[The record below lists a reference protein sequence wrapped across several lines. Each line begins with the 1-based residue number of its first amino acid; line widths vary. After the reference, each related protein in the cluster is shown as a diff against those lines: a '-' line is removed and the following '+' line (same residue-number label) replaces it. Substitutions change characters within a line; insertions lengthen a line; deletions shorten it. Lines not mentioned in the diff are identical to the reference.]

1 MTKTIQVNHL
11 ARVEGHGGVTVEMD
25 GQSIAA
31 VRFDIFEGARLLEA
45 LVRGRSYQDIAQI
58 VSRICA
64 ICSVAHSLASIKA
77 TENAFGVRPSPQT
90 ELLRDL
96 ACRGEDI
103 ESHALHVFCLAIPDY
118 LNYPSVIALAADLP
132 DAARLGLRLKKLGN
146 TIQEVIGGRAVHP
159 VNCVVGGFGKL
170 PTTDQLIALR
180 DDLQQAAE
188 GSRAVVDLVASL
200 PPADFCSKETV
211 FAALIPRTDFGYGY
225 YAGDRIGVRTNGKT
239 VTVPAAE
246 YRSLANERAVPHSH
260 AKHSSFQGK
269 PFMVGSLA
277 RVAVNGGLLNGSVAG
292 VAERFGLALP
302 FRNPM
307 DNNKAQALE
316 LVYDIRRALETVDRI
331 LAEGLREE
339 PPVPV
344 TPRAGSGTGVVEAPR
359 GLLVHSY
366 SYDDQGRLTA
376 ADVITPTAFNAA
388 SVEDHLRATVEQN
401 AGDSDPALTKKLE
414 MVVRAYDPCISCSV
428 HLVRQRHAP

>member
-1 MTKTIQVNHL
+1 MTRTIKVNHL
-11 ARVEGHGGVTVEMD
+11 ARVEGHGGVTIEMD
-25 GQSIAA
+25 GQAVSA
-31 VRFDIFEGARLLEA
+31 VRFDVFEGARLLEA
-45 LVRGRSYQDIAQI
+45 LARGRSYQDIAQI

-64 ICSVAHSLASIKA
+64 ICSVAHSLTSIKA
-77 TENAFGVRPSPQT
+77 TENAFGVKPTPQT

-96 ACRGEDI
+96 AYRGESI

-159 VNCVVGGFGKL
+159 VNCIVGGFGKL
-170 PTTDQLIALR
+170 PTTDQLAALR
-180 DDLQQAAE
+180 DDLQQAA
-188 GSRAVVDLVASL
+188 GSCQTVIDLVASL
-200 PPADFCSKETV
+200 PRADFCSKETV
-211 FAALIPRTDFGYGY
+211 FAALIPKGDFGYGY
-225 YAGDRIGVRTNGKT
+225 YAGDQIGIRTNGKM
-239 VTVPAAE
+239 VTIPAAE
-246 YRSLANERAVPHSH
+246 YRSLANERTVPYSH

-277 RVAVNGGLLNGSVAG
+277 RMAVNGDMLNGSVAG
-292 VAERFGLALP
+292 VAEKFGLALP

-316 LVYDIRRALETVDRI
+316 LVYDIRRALEIVDRI
-331 LAEGLREE
+331 LADGLREE
-339 PPVPV
+339 APVPV
-344 TPRAGSGTGVVEAPR
+344 QPKAGSGTGVTEAPR
-359 GLLVHSY
+359 GMLVHSY
-366 SYDDQGRLTA
+366 SYDAQGYLTA

-388 SVEDHLRATVEQN
+388 SVEDHLRGTAEQN
-401 AGDSDPALTKKLE
+401 SGDGDPALTHKLE

-428 HLVRQRHAP
+428 HLVRKRNAP